1 MIYTQINGKN
11 ASKIVLGS
19 ALFGSQIPKA
29 QAFEIMDEFL
39 AAGGNVIDTARGY
52 AAWLDGGANASERTI
67 GEYMQK
73 NSARER
79 IILVTKGGLPS
90 EERLDVPRVTEQ
102 DVLSDLEESL
112 QWLKTD
118 YIDVY
123 FLHRDDLEKPVSEI
137 MPFMDKIVK
146 SGKARAIGAS
156 NWTAARI
163 EEANDFAY
171 KNGLT
176 PFSVSQI
183 KWSYAQTTAG
193 AETDKNI
200 VEMTDG
206 EYLRYGK
213 NRLKVMAFSSQAQ
226 GFFSVA
232 ANLGVENLSE
242 FMKRRFVN
250 EVNLKRLECVKEV
263 SKRTGI
269 SPTSVGLAA
278 LLLDEKV
285 DGLPIVGPSSVARLK
300 DALTALELTKEDLA
314 DLP

>member
-67 GEYMQK
+67 GEYMQE

-90 EERLDVPRVTEQ
+90 EERLDVPRVTERE
-102 DVLSDLEESL
+102 VLSDLEESL

-213 NRLKVMAFSSQAQ
+213 NGLKVMAFSSQAQ

-269 SPTSVGLAA
+269 SPTAVGLAA

-300 DALTALELTKEDLA
+300 DTLTALELTRKDLA